1 MNNSLKKTR
10 PYISVVSPVYGCESG
25 LYELYQRLS
34 KTLSDIS
41 PNYQIILVND
51 QSPDQ
56 SWSIIQ
62 KIAQKDSRV
71 LGLNLSRNFGQHP
84 AITAG
89 LDRAEGEW
97 VVVMDCDLQDVPEEI
112 PNLHEYALNNELDIV
127 FARRAIRND
136 SMVKRLSSHLFHV
149 ALDYFSG
156 TKQDPATANFGIF
169 SKRVVKALCS
179 LREPI
184 RAFPVQI
191 KWLGFRRGSLDVRHA
206 SRAHGESSYSFGKQ
220 INLALNIILAFSDK
234 PLRLAVKLG
243 VTIALLSLIFTIYII
258 LRSLVG
264 GYSVSGYASL
274 MASIWFLSGLL
285 MFVFGVI
292 GLYIGKIFEGV
303 KNRPLYIIQ
312 SETPQ
317 SETPKNT

>member
-1 MNNSLKKTR
+1 MNKFLEDTK
-10 PYISVVSPVYGCESG
+10 PYISVVIPVYGCESS
-25 LYELYQRLS
+25 LYELHQRLS
-34 KTLSDIS
+34 DTLSIIS
-41 PNYQIILVND
+41 SDYQIIMVND

-56 SWSIIQ
+56 SWLIIQ
-62 KIAQKDSRV
+62 KIAQQDSRV

-112 PNLHEYALNNELDIV
+112 PNLHKYALDNELDIV
-127 FARRAIRND
+127 FARRVSRND
-136 SMVKRLSSHLFHV
+136 SPVKRLSSYLFHV
-149 ALDYFSG
+149 VLDYFSG
-156 TKQDPATANFGIF
+156 TEQDPATANFGIF
-169 SKRVVKALCS
+169 NGRVITALCS

-206 SRAHGESSYSFGKQ
+206 LRAQGGSSYTFGKQ

-243 VTIALLSLIFTIYII
+243 IVISLLSLMFTAYII

-264 GYSVSGYASL
+264 GYGVSGYASL
-274 MASIWFLSGLL
+274 MVSIWFLSGLL
-285 MFVFGVI
+285 MFVFGII

-303 KNRPLYIIQ
+303 KNRPLYILQ
-312 SETPQ
+312 GET
-317 SETPKNT
+317 SKTAK

>member
-1 MNNSLKKTR
+1 MMDNSSEKTK
-10 PYISVVSPVYGCESG
+10 PYISVVSPVYGCESS

-34 KTLSDIS
+34 KTLSIIS
-41 PNYQIILVND
+41 LDYQIILVND

-62 KIAQKDSRV
+62 KIAQQDSRV
-71 LGLNLSRNFGQHP
+71 LGLNMSRNFGQHP

-112 PNLHEYALNNELDIV
+112 PNLHKYALENELDIV
-127 FARRAIRND
+127 FARRARRND
-136 SMVKRLSSHLFHV
+136 SLIKKLSSHLFHI
-149 ALDYFSG
+149 ALDYLSG

-169 SKRVVKALCS
+169 NKRVIAALCS

-191 KWLGFRRGSLDVRHA
+191 KWLGFRRGSLNVRHA
-206 SRAHGESSYSFGKQ
+206 SRLHGESGYSFGKQ

-243 VTIALLSLIFTIYII
+243 IVISLLALLFTAYIV
-258 LRSLVG
+258 LRSLFG

-285 MFVFGVI
+285 MFVSGII
-292 GLYIGKIFEGV
+292 GLYISKIFEGV
-303 KNRPLYIIQ
+303 KNRPLYILQ
-312 SETPQ
+312 A
-317 SETPKNT
+317 ETPKNI